1 MSGIVIA
8 GTHSGC
14 GKTTVVLGLLAA
26 LGKKGLA
33 VQSFKAGPDFIDS
46 GLHRLITGRPSRNLD
61 LWMCGEDYVKNCY
74 GKISA
79 DADISVIEGVMGL
92 YDGRLSTASLAA
104 ALDLPVVLVIDAYG
118 MAESAG
124 AVVQGF
130 VDFSDSPLEK
140 GPACPVGRDSGGC
153 QAAVEG
159 DSKKQPPLPP
169 LLRGNLSAAPPRH
182 RIVGVIFNR
191 VASENHYRRL
201 QQSVRDIPVLGYLPR
216 DLDFE
221 IPHRHLGLTVA
232 EENPIAEDNIEK
244 LADAVLKYM
253 DVDMVLKISRGRAD
267 SLLGK
272 SLPTPA
278 YRTGRSLCQPEVGA
292 LSKGGFPLIKGGQ
305 GVVIPSLA
313 KRGEGGF
320 PEKKSALP
328 RSPVIAVAYDRAFC
342 FYYEDNFDLLR
353 EAGAE
358 IVFFSPLSDTAIPEK
373 ADGIYIGGGYPELHA
388 EQLSRNSSMLTALR
402 SWAEADRPMYAEC
415 GGLMYLSR
423 GVHDFEGNFFKMSGV
438 FPFETEMKKGRAHL
452 GYRKVSLKANCI
464 LGRAGES
471 MRGHEFHYSAIRN
484 HPPFGENTLQYTVKD
499 SSGNVLPEEGYR
511 TKNTV
516 ASYIHIHFGS
526 NPAAGR
532 NFINFITGER

>member
-26 LGKKGLA
+26 LKKKGLA

-46 GLHRLITGRPSRNLD
+46 GIHRLITGRPSRNLD
-61 LWMCGEDYVKNCY
+61 LWMCGEDYVRDCY
-74 GKISA
+74 GKNSA
-79 DADISVIEGVMGL
+79 DSDISVVEGVMGL
-92 YDGRLSTASLAA
+92 YDGSLSTAALAA
-104 ALDLPVVLVIDAYG
+104 ALDLPVVLVIDTYG

-124 AVVQGF
+124 AVVKGF
-130 VDFSDSPLEK
+130 VDLSNSPLEK
-140 GPACPVGRDSGGC
+140 GDSGGC

-169 LLRGNLSAAPPRH
+169 LLRGNISAASPRN

-191 VASENHYRRL
+191 VASENHFRRL
-201 QQSVRDIPVLGYLPR
+201 KGSVRDIPVLGYLPR

-221 IPHRHLGLTVA
+221 IPHRHLGLTTA
-232 EENPIAEDNIEK
+232 EENPLTKENILKIADTVSLHIDIEK
-244 LADAVLKYM
+244 VVELA
-253 DVDMVLKISRGRAD
+253 SG
-267 SLLGK
+267 
-272 SLPTPA
+272 PTTP
-278 YRTGRSLCQPEVGA
+278 S
-292 LSKGGFPLIKGGQ
+292 FPLVGNPSAGGER
-305 GVVIPSLA
+305 
-313 KRGEGGF
+313 KT
-320 PEKKSALP
+320 K
-328 RSPVIAVAYDRAFC
+328 IAVAYDKAFC
-342 FYYEDNFDLLR
+342 FYYEDNLDILR

-358 IVFFSPLSDTAIPEK
+358 IVFFSPLSDTALPEK
-373 ADGIYIGGGYPELHA
+373 ADCIYIGGGYPELQA
-388 EQLSRNSSMLTALR
+388 EHLSLNTSMLTALCN
-402 SWAEADRPMYAEC
+402 WAEAGRPMYAEC

-423 GVHDFEGNFFKMSGV
+423 GIHDFEGNFFMMAGV

-452 GYRKVSLKANCI
+452 GYRKVLLKSACI
-464 LGRAGES
+464 LGAAGES
-471 MRGHEFHYSAIRN
+471 LRGHEFHYSAIRN
-484 HPPFGENTLQYTVKD
+484 HPPFGANNLQYTVQD
-499 SSGNVLPEEGYR
+499 SSGNVLPEEGCR